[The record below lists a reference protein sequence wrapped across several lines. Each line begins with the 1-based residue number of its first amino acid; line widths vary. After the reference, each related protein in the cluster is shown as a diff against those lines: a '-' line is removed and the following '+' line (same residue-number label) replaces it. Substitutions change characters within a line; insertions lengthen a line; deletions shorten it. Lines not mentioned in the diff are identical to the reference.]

1 MGLNNRWI
9 NPEVVEP
16 DGEGGTA
23 WPEFGRDAVA
33 MRGTE
38 HPSICGSI
46 PFMVVDASTDS
57 ARSNQTSGNWHPA
70 MKSLCSIVVVRGALV
85 NAGNVP
91 KRMVSPSHQQPSM
104 RWTPPL
110 YKTKRGGADWEGG
123 KCLTQKQP
131 EVPRDHEK
139 RSTPALPQH
148 PSTVVDGCSECAL
161 LNQNGSRDWHRRSS
175 MCRPRALENQTRFN
189 GGRLTP
195 GQLRSRRWPLKET
208 LKGGD
213 RL

>member
-70 MKSLCSIVVVRGALV
+70 MKSVCSIVVVRGALV

-110 YKTKRGGADWEGG
+110 YKTKRGEADWEGG
-123 KCLTQKQP
+123 NASPVNSQ
-131 EVPRDHEK
+131 E
-139 RSTPALPQH
+139 SPATMKSVLRRLCPN
-148 PSTVVDGCSECAL
+148 T
-161 LNQNGSRDWHRRSS
+161 HRRWS
-175 MCRPRALENQTRFN
+175 MGAASALY
-189 GGRLTP
+189 
-195 GQLRSRRWPLKET
+195 
-208 LKGGD
+208 
-213 RL
+213 